1 VDQARLLPL
10 PTPVAARTPWQGTVL
25 ALGGVLACWVAAV
38 TAGTLLHPGGLL
50 HDIGLFVHL
59 VSLVVGFG
67 AVLVLDVYGAS
78 AILGLRVRRH
88 GVRRERRGPVEVA
101 RFAAGLEPMIWAG
114 LAGLVVSGAALS
126 PNVGSPATWLKLSAV
141 LIVAVNGINAHHLC
155 ARITLLPTTLT
166 LRELPT
172 RLKVRLLGTGAI
184 SQAAWWT
191 AVLVGYWANIH

>member
-1 VDQARLLPL
+1 MDQTRLLPL
-10 PTPVAARTPWQGTVL
+10 NTTVEARVPWRGTALALAGVVVCWTAAVAAGTM
-25 ALGGVLACWVAAV
+25 
-38 TAGTLLHPGGLL
+38 LHPVGLV

-67 AVLVLDVYGAS
+67 AVLVLEVYGAS
-78 AILGLRVRRH
+78 VVLG
-88 GVRRERRGPVEVA
+88 RRGPVEVA
-101 RFAAGLEPMIWAG
+101 RFAAALDPMIWAG

-141 LIVAVNGINAHHLC
+141 LVVALNGINAHHLC
-155 ARITLLPTTLT
+155 ARLTALPATRT

-172 RLKVRLLGTGAI
+172 RLKIRLLGTGAI

-191 AVLVGYWANIH
+191 AVLVGFWANLH